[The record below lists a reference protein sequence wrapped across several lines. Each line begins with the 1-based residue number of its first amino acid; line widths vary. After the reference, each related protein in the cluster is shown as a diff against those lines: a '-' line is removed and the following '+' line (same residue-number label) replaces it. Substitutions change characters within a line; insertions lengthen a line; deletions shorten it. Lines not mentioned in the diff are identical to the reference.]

1 MSSQPTGAPQ
11 QSPPPLPPAPGPW
24 PRPPKSPGLA
34 ALLSLLFPGV
44 GQVYNGQ
51 PSKAV
56 VFFFVFV
63 AAIYGTAEIDPLPFA
78 FLIPFTFLFNIVD
91 AYRSADAINMRH
103 AGGEPVVDEDG
114 IESPVWGGALVVLG
128 LVLLLNNL
136 GWLPVDALRRFWPV
150 ALIVVGGVLLWG
162 SFRRREVPDAETA
175 KPDTAVAGDGDPAGS
190 GEASGV

>member
-1 MSSQPTGAPQ
+1 
-11 QSPPPLPPAPGPW
+11 
-24 PRPPKSPGLA
+24 
-34 ALLSLLFPGV
+34 V

-78 FLIPFTFLFNIVD
+78 LLIPFTFLFNIVD

-103 AGGEPVVDEDG
+103 AGGEPLKDEDG

-136 GWLPVDALRRFWPV
+136 GLIPIEALRRLWPV

-162 SFRRREVPDAETA
+162 SFRRRDESGDASPGPSATSSTGGA
-175 KPDTAVAGDGDPAGS
+175 
-190 GEASGV
+190 ASGDASEA